1 MEWVVG
7 HSLFAQERP
16 PVLNYTGQIGANTK
30 TVVAAQR
37 AWAKYLAEVS
47 HEKVLTLDLAG
58 KVNVSMV
65 LIPPSNYYRVEG
77 NKTVIVTLSQPLWV
91 GKYEV
96 TQLYYQE
103 LMGDNPSHFKREGG
117 HSLMPHG
124 IVEPSLGSEVL

>member
-65 LIPPSNYYRVEG
+65 LIPPSNYYRVD
-77 NKTVIVTLSQPLWV
+77 
-91 GKYEV
+91 KYEV

-103 LMGDNPSHFKREGG
+103 LMGDNPSHFKREVGTA
-117 HSLMPHG
+117 
-124 IVEPSLGSEVL
+124 

>member
-7 HSLFAQERP
+7 HSLVAQERP

-58 KVNVSMV
+58 KVNVSMG

-103 LMGDNPSHFKREGG
+103 LMGDNPRHFKREGG
-117 HSLMPHG
+117 HSLMPYG